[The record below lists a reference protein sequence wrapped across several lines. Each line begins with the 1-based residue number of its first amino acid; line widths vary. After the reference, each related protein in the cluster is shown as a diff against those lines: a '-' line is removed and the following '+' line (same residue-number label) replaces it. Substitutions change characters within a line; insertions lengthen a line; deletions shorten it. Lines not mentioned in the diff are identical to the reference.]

1 MILIREVFQKAN
13 ARQWSKKRRAV
24 TKMVAIV
31 TVVFSV
37 CWLPIT
43 LYIMSANVFENRTA
57 FLYYYKMIAHS
68 FAYLNSA
75 VNPLIY
81 AFLNRSF
88 RNNCGDILSKPTC
101 LVCCQ
106 KGYHERQEQLTKQR
120 NANNYRATNG
130 QNRIIENQLPSI
142 PNGLLNDDFSDGEY
156 EPFNRETINGKYLM
170 KDLIITKEM
179 NSNNIDQRPL
189 TTSL

>member
-1 MILIREVFQKAN
+1 
-13 ARQWSKKRRAV
+13 
-24 TKMVAIV
+24 MVAIV
-31 TVVFSV
+31 TLVFSV

-88 RNNCGDILSKPTC
+88 RNNCGNILSKPRCTFC
-101 LVCCQ
+101 F
-106 KGYHERQEQLTKQR
+106 KNGYHQRQEQLCKQR
-120 NANNYRATNG
+120 NVNNYHVNNG
-130 QNRIIENQLPSI
+130 QNLVMENNLPSI
-142 PNGLLNDDFSDGEY
+142 PNGLLNDDFSDAEF
-156 EPFNRETINGKYLM
+156 EPPERLIANEKNLVN
-170 KDLIITKEM
+170 DLI
-179 NSNNIDQRPL
+179 NSKNANQRAL